1 MTASTMQNSNIIRRT
16 LTFATIFAASLVATA
31 QNKDFEKIAELD
43 DVQYVYISESML
55 KNAALSDSPLIKTAL
70 NSGSLESLEILTCD
84 TADSHDKALEM
95 LRPSLKNL
103 KLMSKIKEDNKNID
117 IYCEKDG
124 NRYSR
129 LLILT
134 RSHTKDQLSV
144 VYLTG
149 DFDLGILKS
158 IHSQQNN
165 K

>member
-1 MTASTMQNSNIIRRT
+1 MQNFKYIKTS
-16 LTFATIFAASLVATA
+16 LAAAAILAVSISAGA

-55 KNAALSDSPLIKTAL
+55 KNAALRDSPLIKAAL

-84 TADSHDKALEM
+84 TSEAHDKTLEM
-95 LRPSLKNL
+95 LRPSLKDL
-103 KLMSKIKEDNKNID
+103 KLMSKIKEESKNID
-117 IYCEKDG
+117 IFCEKDG

-134 RSHTKDQLSV
+134 RGHAKDQLSV

-149 DFDLGILKS
+149 DFDLEILKS
-158 IHSQQNN
+158 IHTQQT